1 MAQIIQLTTFSGHD
15 GAKQLADLKVR
26 RCDSVIYCKTQA
38 EANCYRV
45 IINQFSDARKGVDH
59 LYGIIAICVDPTSTA
74 IEGMHLISQRLPSY
88 IKSSY
93 PFQLQAK
100 KIGAE
105 RQSEFLEACGL
116 KTEKELKA
124 VWERCANR
132 LTFPIEATVDEKE
145 GYLSMFNAADAILQ
159 DAANAKKKEH
169 LEEVNQAEKAIVKWF
184 TDKFGKNFQEIATYS
199 WRKSWRVVH
208 RIDGYK
214 SYAFCVDMGCFPA
227 KGIEQFR
234 ISFTGLGLAASF
246 TIPWSRDKNISAVL
260 SRIGM
265 IWDQFTAIMVA
276 ISKAQQATTVNI
288 TSL

>member
-45 IINQFSDARKGVDH
+45 IIDRYSEVRKGVDH
-59 LYGIIAICVDPTSTA
+59 LYGVIAICVDPTSTA
-74 IEGMHLISQRLPSY
+74 IEGMHLISQRIPSH

-105 RQSEFLEACGL
+105 RQSQFLEACGL

-124 VWERCANR
+124 VWEHCANR
-132 LTFPIEATVDEKE
+132 LTFPIEATADEKE
-145 GYLSMFNAADAILQ
+145 EYLSMFNAANVILQ
-159 DAANAKKKEH
+159 DAANAKKKEY
-169 LEEVNQAEKAIVKWF
+169 LEEVNQAEKAIVKWL
-184 TDKFGKNFQEIATYS
+184 TDKFGKNFQETTTYS
-199 WRKSWRVVH
+199 YRKSWRVVH
-208 RIDGYK
+208 RIDEYK
-214 SYAFCVDMGCFPA
+214 SYAFYVGMDIFPA

-234 ISFTGLGLAASF
+234 ISFSGLDTSF
-246 TIPWSRDKNISAVL
+246 AIPWSRDKNISAVL
-260 SRIGM
+260 SRISM

-276 ISKAQQATTVNI
+276 ISKAQQATTADI
-288 TSL
+288 TAQ

>member
-45 IINQFSDARKGVDH
+45 IIDHFSGASKGVDH

-74 IEGMHLISQRLPSY
+74 IEGMHLISQRIPSY

-105 RQSEFLEACGL
+105 RQSQFLEACGL
-116 KTEKELKA
+116 KTEKELRA

-132 LTFPIEATVDEKE
+132 LTFPIEAAVDEKE
-145 GYLSMFNAADAILQ
+145 VYLSMFKAADAILQ
-159 DAANAKKKEH
+159 DAANAKKKEC
-169 LEEVNQAEKAIVKWF
+169 LEEVNQAEKAITKWF
-184 TDKFGKNFQEIATYS
+184 SDKFGKNFQGVESYS
-199 WRKSWRVVH
+199 WRKSWRVIH
-208 RIDGYK
+208 RINAYK
-214 SYAFCVDMGCFPA
+214 TYVFCVDMDFSQA
-227 KGIEQFR
+227 KGIDQIR
-234 ISFTGLGLAASF
+234 VSLSGLDLSFAFA
-246 TIPWSRDKNISAVL
+246 WSQNKDISAVL
-260 SRIGM
+260 SKISM
-265 IWDQFTAIMVA
+265 IWDQFEAIMVA
-276 ISKAQQATTVNI
+276 ISKAHKAATMNNTD
-288 TSL
+288 LQK

>member
-45 IINQFSDARKGVDH
+45 IIDHFSGASKGVDH

-74 IEGMHLISQRLPSY
+74 IEGMHLISQRIPSH

-105 RQSEFLEACGL
+105 RQSQFLEACGL

-132 LTFPIEATVDEKE
+132 LTFPIEADVDEKE

-159 DAANAKKKEH
+159 DAANAKKKER

-184 TDKFGKNFQEIATYS
+184 TEKFGKNFQGADSYS
-199 WRKSWRVVH
+199 WRKSWRAVS
-208 RIDGYK
+208 RFDAYK
-214 SYAFCVDMGCFPA
+214 SYIFCVDMDFSQT
-227 KGIEQFR
+227 KGIDQFR
-234 ISFTGLGLAASF
+234 VYLSGLNLSF
-246 TIPWSRDKNISAVL
+246 TISWSQDKNISAVL

-265 IWDQFTAIMVA
+265 IWDQFAAIMVA
-276 ISKAQQATTVNI
+276 VSKAQQATTADI
-288 TSL
+288 TAQ

>member
-45 IINQFSDARKGVDH
+45 IIDHFSGASKGVDH

-74 IEGMHLISQRLPSY
+74 IEGMHLISQRIPSY

-105 RQSEFLEACGL
+105 RQSQFLEACGL
-116 KTEKELKA
+116 KTEKELRA

-132 LTFPIEATVDEKE
+132 LTFPIEADVDEKE

-159 DAANAKKKEH
+159 DVANAKKKER

-184 TDKFGKNFQEIATYS
+184 TEKFGKNFQGVDSYS
-199 WRKSWRVVH
+199 WRKSWRVVN
-208 RIDGYK
+208 RIDAYK
-214 SYAFCVDMGCFPA
+214 SYAFCVDMDFSQA

-234 ISFTGLGLAASF
+234 VYLSGLNLSFAIS
-246 TIPWSRDKNISAVL
+246 WSQDKNISAVL

-265 IWDQFTAIMVA
+265 IWDQFAAIMVA
-276 ISKAQQATTVNI
+276 VSKAQQATTADI
-288 TSL
+288 TAQ

>member
-1 MAQIIQLTTFSGHD
+1 MAQIIQLTTFSGYD

-45 IINQFSDARKGVDH
+45 IIERFSDVRKGVDH
-59 LYGIIAICVDPTSTA
+59 LYGIIAICVDPSLTM
-74 IEGMHLISQRLPSY
+74 IEGMHLISHRIPSH

-105 RQSEFLEACGL
+105 RQSQFLEACGL

-159 DAANAKKKEH
+159 DAANAKKKEC

-184 TDKFGKNFQEIATYS
+184 TEKFGKNFRGVESYS
-199 WRKSWRVVH
+199 WKKSWRVIN
-208 RIDGYK
+208 RIDAYK
-214 SYAFCVDMGCFPA
+214 TYVFCVDMDFSQA
-227 KGIEQFR
+227 KGIDQIR
-234 ISFTGLGLAASF
+234 VSLSGLDLSFA
-246 TIPWSRDKNISAVL
+246 IPWSQDKNISAVL
-260 SRIGM
+260 SRIDM
-265 IWDQFTAIMVA
+265 IWDQYSAIMVA
-276 ISKAQQATTVNI
+276 VSKAQQAATADI
-288 TSL
+288 TAQ

>member
-45 IINQFSDARKGVDH
+45 IIDRFSGASKGVDH

-74 IEGMHLISQRLPSY
+74 IEGMHLISQRIPSY

-105 RQSEFLEACGL
+105 RQSQFLEACGL

-132 LTFPIEATVDEKE
+132 LTFPIEAAVDEKE

-159 DAANAKKKEH
+159 DAANAKKKEC

-184 TDKFGKNFQEIATYS
+184 TEKFGKNFRGGESYS
-199 WRKSWRVVH
+199 YRKSWRVVN
-208 RIDGYK
+208 RIDDAYK
-214 SYAFCVDMGCFPA
+214 ACVFGVDMDFSQT
-227 KGIEQFR
+227 KGIDQFR
-234 ISFTGLGLAASF
+234 VSLSGLNLCF
-246 TIPWSRDKNISAVL
+246 TISWSQDKNISAVL

-265 IWDQFTAIMVA
+265 IWDQFAAIMVA
-276 ISKAQQATTVNI
+276 VSKAQQATTADI
-288 TSL
+288 TAQ

>member
-45 IINQFSDARKGVDH
+45 IIDHYSEVRKGVDH
-59 LYGIIAICVDPTSTA
+59 LYGVIAICVDPTSTA
-74 IEGMHLISQRLPSY
+74 IEGMHLISQRIPSH

-105 RQSEFLEACGL
+105 RQSQFLEACGL

-124 VWERCANR
+124 VWEHCANR

-145 GYLSMFNAADAILQ
+145 GYLSMFKAADAILQ
-159 DAANAKKKEH
+159 DAANAKKKEC
-169 LEEVNQAEKAIVKWF
+169 LEEVNQVEKAIVKWF
-184 TDKFGKNFQEIATYS
+184 TDKFGKNFQEITTYS
-199 WRKSWRVVH
+199 YRKSWRVVH
-208 RIDGYK
+208 RIDEYK
-214 SYAFCVDMGCFPA
+214 SYAFHVGMDIFPA

-234 ISFTGLGLAASF
+234 ISFSGLDVNFA
-246 TIPWSRDKNISAVL
+246 IPWSRDKNISTVL

-276 ISKAQQATTVNI
+276 ISKAQRATTVNI
-288 TSL
+288 TAQ

>member
-45 IINQFSDARKGVDH
+45 IIDQYSEVRKGVDH

-74 IEGMHLISQRLPSY
+74 IEGMHLISQRLPSH

-105 RQSEFLEACGL
+105 RQSQFLEACGL

-124 VWERCANR
+124 VWEHCANR
-132 LTFPIEATVDEKE
+132 LTFPIEATADEKE
-145 GYLSMFNAADAILQ
+145 EYLSMFNAANVILQ
-159 DAANAKKKEH
+159 DAANAKKKEC
-169 LEEVNQAEKAIVKWF
+169 LEEVNQAEKAIVKWL
-184 TDKFGKNFQEIATYS
+184 TDKFGKNFQEITTYS
-199 WRKSWRVVH
+199 YRKSWRVVH

-214 SYAFCVDMGCFPA
+214 SYAFHIGMDIFPA

-234 ISFTGLGLAASF
+234 VSFSGLDASF
-246 TIPWSRDKNISAVL
+246 AIPWSRDKNISAVL

-276 ISKAQQATTVNI
+276 ISKAQQATTADI
-288 TSL
+288 TAQ

>member
-1 MAQIIQLTTFSGHD
+1 MIID
-15 GAKQLADLKVR
+15 
-26 RCDSVIYCKTQA
+26 
-38 EANCYRV
+38 
-45 IINQFSDARKGVDH
+45 QFSNARKGVDH

-74 IEGMHLISQRLPSY
+74 IEGMHLISQRIPSY

-93 PFQLQAK
+93 PFQLRAK

-105 RQSEFLEACGL
+105 RQLQFLEACGL

-124 VWERCANR
+124 VWEHCANR

-159 DAANAKKKEH
+159 DAANAKKKEC

-184 TDKFGKNFQEIATYS
+184 TEKFGKNFQEITTYS
-199 WRKSWRVVH
+199 YRKSWRVVH

-214 SYAFCVDMGCFPA
+214 SYTFHVGMDIFPS

-234 ISFTGLGLAASF
+234 VTFSGLDASF
-246 TIPWSRDKNISAVL
+246 TIPWSQDKNISAVL

-265 IWDQFTAIMVA
+265 IWDQFAAIMVA
-276 ISKAQQATTVNI
+276 VSKAQQATTADI
-288 TSL
+288 TAQ

>member
-45 IINQFSDARKGVDH
+45 MIDHFSDGRKGVDH

-74 IEGMHLISQRLPSY
+74 IEGMHLISQRIPSY

-105 RQSEFLEACGL
+105 RQSQFLEACGL

-145 GYLSMFNAADAILQ
+145 EYLSMFNAANVILQ
-159 DAANAKKKEH
+159 DAANAKKKEC

-184 TDKFGKNFQEIATYS
+184 TEKFGKNFQGVESYS
-199 WRKSWRVVH
+199 WRKSWRVIH
-208 RIDGYK
+208 RIDTYK
-214 SYAFCVDMGCFPA
+214 TYVFGVDMDFSQT
-227 KGIEQFR
+227 KGIDQFR
-234 ISFTGLGLAASF
+234 VSLSGLDISFTFA
-246 TIPWSRDKNISAVL
+246 WSQDKNISAVL

-265 IWDQFTAIMVA
+265 IWDQFSAIMVA
-276 ISKAQQATTVNI
+276 ISKAHKASTMKITV
-288 TSL
+288 L